1 MDERE
6 KMRALLLDF
15 ISLQNESDA
24 EEIESKEGVIISEID
39 TISPDPA
46 WLDYIYQ
53 TDDYLDEDGNVDVD
67 ALLRKVYSYKPISL

>member
-1 MDERE
+1 MSE
-6 KMRALLLDF
+6 KKCELFLLDF

-24 EEIESKEGVIISEID
+24 KEIEAKEGIIISEID

-53 TDDYLDEDGNVDVD
+53 TDNYLNEDGNVDVD
-67 ALLRKVYSYKPISL
+67 AIFRKVYSYKSISL